1 MMTNKKLKDYDCW
14 DEDRSPELWIELCSK
29 TNPPHAKCP
38 MFDASGKYIWTD
50 VEVVSFKDGKF
61 EVRVLRNSKSKW
73 VGRLS
78 VLFFAED
85 PVRFEQRVELCKQ
98 RQRNADDEL
107 RFLKYVESL
116 PDNMTSVLSN
126 EM

>member
-1 MMTNKKLKDYDCW
+1 
-14 DEDRSPELWIELCSK
+14 
-29 TNPPHAKCP
+29 

-50 VEVVSFKDGKF
+50 VEVVAYKDGKF

-85 PVRFEQRVELCKQ
+85 PVRFE
-98 RQRNADDEL
+98 
-107 RFLKYVESL
+107 
-116 PDNMTSVLSN
+116 
-126 EM
+126 